1 MVRITDKKNCCGCG
15 ACEQSCPKHCITLN
29 ADNEG
34 FMYPAVDEK
43 CCINC
48 GLCEKVC
55 PVIKPKEK
63 EKCDTAAFA
72 AYCKDKTIRRESS
85 SGGIFSLVATVILN
99 KGGVVYGAAFDESF
113 NVVHQKIETIE
124 NLGELR
130 GSKYVQSN
138 KLEVFTEIKELLS
151 KETFVL
157 FSGTPCEVNA
167 LYKYLGHKDTTY
179 LYTCDFVCHGV
190 PSPKVW
196 KKYLDEKEKEYD
208 AKTEYVF
215 HRDKRH
221 GWKTYSITLLL
232 SSMTKTA
239 EYSKILTFDKYLQ
252 TFLRNVSL
260 RPSCYNCK
268 FKGVERVSDITLADF
283 WGISRVLP
291 AMNNDTGVS
300 LVLVQS
306 EKGKELFGLIKPE
319 IEYKEV
325 VPQQVVKINEN
336 ITVSAKEPESR
347 RLFFENIDN
356 FAFNE
361 LYNSYVRR
369 SNSYEAINLVKG
381 YTKLLLH
388 YLHL

>member
-1 MVRITDKKNCCGCG
+1 MIHITDKKNCCGCS

-34 FMYPAVDEK
+34 FMYPAVDQNS
-43 CCINC
+43 CINC
-48 GLCEKVC
+48 GLCETVC
-55 PVIKPKEK
+55 PIIKPKEK
-63 EKCDTAAFA
+63 EKCDTVAFA
-72 AYCKDKTIRRESS
+72 AYCKDVTIRRESS

-99 KGGVVYGAAFDESF
+99 RGGVIYGAAFDKSF
-113 NVVHQKIETIE
+113 DVVHQKIEAIE
-124 NLGELR
+124 DLGKLR

-151 KETFVL
+151 KGILVL
-157 FSGTPCEVNA
+157 FSGTPCEVSA
-167 LYKYLGHKDTTY
+167 LYKYLGHKDTTN

-190 PSPKVW
+190 PSPKIW
-196 KKYLDEKEKEYD
+196 KIYLDEKEKEYD
-208 AKTEYVF
+208 AKTEHVF

-221 GWKTYSITLLL
+221 GWKTFSITLQL
-232 SSMTKTA
+232 SRMSKTT

-283 WGISRVLP
+283 WGIRRVLP

-306 EKGKELFGLIKPE
+306 EKGKELFRLIKPE
-319 IEYKEV
+319 IEYKKV
-325 VPQQVVKINEN
+325 GLQQVVKINEN
-336 ITVSAKEPESR
+336 ITVSTKEPQNR
-347 RLFFENIDN
+347 KQYFENIDN
-356 FAFNE
+356 LAFNE
-361 LYNSYVRR
+361 LYNSYVKR
-369 SNSYEAINLVKG
+369 SNSYEAINLIKG
-381 YTKLLLH
+381 YIKLFLH
-388 YLHL
+388 YLYL

>member
-1 MVRITDKKNCCGCG
+1 
-15 ACEQSCPKHCITLN
+15 
-29 ADNEG
+29 
-34 FMYPAVDEK
+34 MYPAVDENS
-43 CCINC
+43 CINC

-63 EKCDTAAFA
+63 EKCDTDAFA

-124 NLGELR
+124 NLGKLR

-208 AKTEYVF
+208 AKTEHVF

-221 GWKTYSITLLL
+221 GWKTCSITLLL

-239 EYSKILTFDKYLQ
+239 EYSNILTFDKYLQ

-283 WGISRVLP
+283 WGIRRVLP

-319 IEYKEV
+319 IECKEV
-325 VPQQVVKINEN
+325 GLQQVVKINEN
-336 ITVSAKEPESR
+336 INVSAKEPQSR
-347 RLFFENIDN
+347 KQYFENIDN

-369 SNSYEAINLVKG
+369 SNSYEAINLIKG

>member
-1 MVRITDKKNCCGCG
+1 MIHITDKKNCCGCS

-34 FMYPAVDEK
+34 FMYPAVDLNS
-43 CCINC
+43 CINC
-48 GLCEKVC
+48 GLCETVC
-55 PVIKPKEK
+55 PIIKPKVK
-63 EKCDTAAFA
+63 EKCSTAAFA
-72 AYCKDKTIRRESS
+72 AYCKDETTRRESS
-85 SGGIFSLVATVILN
+85 SGGIFSLIATVILN
-99 KGGVVYGAAFDESF
+99 KGGVVYGAAFDKYF
-113 NVVHQKIETIE
+113 NVVHQKIEAIE
-124 NLGELR
+124 SLGKLR
-130 GSKYVQSN
+130 GSKYVQSD

-151 KETFVL
+151 KGILVL

-167 LYKYLGHKDTTY
+167 LYKYLEYKDTTN

-208 AKTEYVF
+208 AKTKHVF

-221 GWKTYSITLLL
+221 GWKTFSITLQL
-232 SSMTKTA
+232 SRRSKMT

-283 WGISRVLP
+283 WGIRRVLP

-306 EKGKELFGLIKPE
+306 EKGKEIFGLIKPK

-325 VPQQVVKINEN
+325 GLQQVVKINEN
-336 ITVSAKEPESR
+336 VKVSAKEPQNR
-347 RLFFENIDN
+347 RQYFENIDN
-356 FAFNE
+356 LTFNE
-361 LYNSYVRR
+361 LYNSYVKR
-369 SNSYEAINLVKG
+369 SNSYETINLMKG
-381 YTKLLLH
+381 YIKLFLH